1 MIQMLLVLF
10 AVVLFSTI
18 LIISYS
24 NLYDSFDIIYKGI
37 YQLQGLK
44 IADKYYQQISSEI
57 LGDYDK
63 FDSLQVN
70 YSNFNTVD
78 TVYTIVYNINIQSSY
93 CDSSGGTLSPDTL
106 YQKIDIRIWCDN
118 PLGSDT
124 LWIGTTDNPITPPPI
139 LDLRL

>member
-1 MIQMLLVLF
+1 MLLVLF

-18 LIISYS
+18 LITSYS
-24 NLYDSFDIIYKGI
+24 NLYDSFDIVYKGI
-37 YQLQGLK
+37 YLLQGLK

-57 LGDYDK
+57 LGDYDR

-70 YSNFNTVD
+70 YSNFNEVD
-78 TVYTIVYNINIQSSY
+78 TINSVVYNINIQASY
-93 CDSSGGTLSPDTL
+93 CDSAGGTLSPDTL
-106 YQKIDIRIWCDN
+106 YQKIDIRIWFDN

-124 LWIGTTDNPITPPPI
+124 LWIGTADNPVTPPPI